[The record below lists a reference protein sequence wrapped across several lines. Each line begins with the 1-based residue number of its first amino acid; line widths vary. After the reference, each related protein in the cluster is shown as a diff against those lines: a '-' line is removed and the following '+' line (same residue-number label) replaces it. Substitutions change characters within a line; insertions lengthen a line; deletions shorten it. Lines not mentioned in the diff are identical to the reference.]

1 MGKTLRS
8 VRFPE
13 PDGRMR
19 EQKRP
24 EVDSRWRADRDDR
37 IGRERRDAK
46 RIERAERHSARLE
59 DDAPIWRVGSTVQAV
74 A

>member
-1 MGKTLRS
+1 MGKTLRT

-19 EQKRP
+19 EQQRP
-24 EVDSRWRADRDDR
+24 EVDSRWRADRD
-37 IGRERRDAK
+37 ERLRRRQRDAK
-46 RIERAERHSARLE
+46 RIERAERHTDLL
-59 DDAPIWRVGSTVQAV
+59 DDEPRYRIGSTVRAV